1 MGESE
6 PGRESSAQPEPILR
20 AEGLERSFGGIRAVA
35 GVSLEIP
42 RGCLYAV
49 IGPNGSGKTTLFN
62 LITGHTRPDAG
73 RVHFDGH
80 EITGMAYYK
89 VARRGLAKSYQIT
102 TVFPLL
108 TVFENVR
115 IAAQS
120 ADHAYVFWRPAD
132 RIRSVVEHTEE
143 VLDQVGLADQRES
156 VASNLSHGDQRR
168 LDLAIALA
176 TSPTLLLL
184 DEPTAGM
191 SPTETAATVELIRE
205 LGREVTILMIEH
217 KMDVILSIADR
228 VMVLHQGA
236 TLFEGAPDEVKSHPE
251 VQEVY
256 LTGSL

>member
-1 MGESE
+1 MTDL
-6 PGRESSAQPEPILR
+6 ILDVQ
-20 AEGLERSFGGIRAVA
+20 GLERAFGGIRAVA
-35 GVSLEIP
+35 CVDLQIP
-42 RGCLYAV
+42 RGRLHAV

-73 RVHFDGH
+73 RVRFDGQD
-80 EITGMAYYK
+80 ITGLPYYR
-89 VARRGLAKSYQIT
+89 VARRGLAKSYQVT

-120 ADHAYVFWRPAD
+120 ADHAYVWWRPAD
-132 RIRSVVEHTEE
+132 GIGRVSRHTEG
-143 VLDQVGLADQRES
+143 VLERIGLAERRDV

-176 TSPTLLLL
+176 TSPRLLLL

-191 SPTETAATVELIRE
+191 SPTETAATVELVRE
-205 LGREVTILMIEH
+205 LNRDVTVLMIEH

-228 VMVLHQGA
+228 VTVLHQGA
-236 TLFEGAPDEVKSHPE
+236 TLFEGAPDEVKAHPK

-256 LTGSL
+256 LTGSM

>member
-1 MGESE
+1 MT
-6 PGRESSAQPEPILR
+6 EPILR
-20 AEGLERSFGGIRAVA
+20 ADGLERSFGGIRAVA

-42 RGCLYAV
+42 RGGLYAV

-62 LITGHTRPDAG
+62 LLTGHTRPEAG
-73 RVHFDGH
+73 RVRFDGH
-80 EITGMAYYK
+80 DITGMPYHK
-89 VARRGLAKSYQIT
+89 VARRGLTKSYQIT

-108 TVFENVR
+108 TARENVR

-132 RIRSVVEHTEE
+132 RIRRVVEHAEE
-143 VLDQVGLADQRES
+143 VLDRVGLADQCEV

-191 SPTETAATVELIRE
+191 SATETAATTALVRE
-205 LGREVTILMIEH
+205 LNRDVTILMIEH
-217 KMDVILSIADR
+217 KMDVILGIADR
-228 VMVLHQGA
+228 IMVLHQGA
-236 TLFEGAPDEVKSHPE
+236 TLFEGTPDEVRSHPE

-256 LTGSL
+256 LTGSR

>member
-1 MGESE
+1 MT
-6 PGRESSAQPEPILR
+6 EPILI
-20 AEGLERSFGGIRAVA
+20 AKGLERSFGGIRAVA
-35 GVSLEIP
+35 GVDLEIP
-42 RGCLYAV
+42 RGGLYAV

-62 LITGHTRPDAG
+62 LLTGHTRPDAG
-73 RVHFDGH
+73 RVRFDGH
-80 EITGMAYYK
+80 DITGMAYHK

-108 TVFENVR
+108 TARENVR

-120 ADHAYVFWRPAD
+120 ADHAYVFWRTAD
-132 RIRSVVEHTEE
+132 RIRRVVEHADE
-143 VLDQVGLADQRES
+143 VLARVGLADQREV

-191 SPTETAATVELIRE
+191 SPAETAATVELIRE
-205 LGREVTILMIEH
+205 LGRDVTILMIEH
-217 KMDVILSIADR
+217 KMDVILTIADR
-228 VMVLHQGA
+228 VMVLHQGV
-236 TLFEGAPDEVKSHPE
+236 TLFEGTPDEVRSHPE

-256 LTGSL
+256 LTGSGRQ

>member
-1 MGESE
+1 MSE
-6 PGRESSAQPEPILR
+6 LILR
-20 AEGLERSFGGIRAVA
+20 ADGLERTFGGIRAVD

-62 LITGHTRPDAG
+62 LITGHTRPGAG
-73 RVHFDGH
+73 RVEFDGH
-80 EITGMAYYK
+80 DITGMPYYK

-120 ADHAYVFWRPAD
+120 AGHAYIFWRPAD
-132 RIRSVVEHTEE
+132 RIRRVIEHTEE
-143 VLDQVGLADQRES
+143 VLERVGLTERRDA

-176 TSPTLLLL
+176 TSPRLLLL

-191 SPTETAATVELIRE
+191 SPTETSATVELVRG
-205 LGREVTILMIEH
+205 LNRDVTILMIEH

-228 VMVLHQGA
+228 VMVLHQGS
-236 TLFEGAPDEVKSHPE
+236 TLFEGSPDEVKSHPR

-256 LTGSL
+256 LTGSM

>member
-1 MGESE
+1 MT
-6 PGRESSAQPEPILR
+6 EPILT

-35 GVSLEIP
+35 GVDLQIP
-42 RGCLYAV
+42 RGGLYAV

-62 LITGHTRPDAG
+62 LLTGHTRPDAG
-73 RVHFDGH
+73 RVRFDGH
-80 EITGMAYYK
+80 DITGMPYHK

-108 TVFENVR
+108 TAGENVR

-132 RIRSVVEHTEE
+132 RIRRVVAHAEE
-143 VLDQVGLADQRES
+143 VLDRVGLAGQREV

-191 SPTETAATVELIRE
+191 SPAETAATVELIRE
-205 LGREVTILMIEH
+205 LHRDVTILMIEH
-217 KMDVILSIADR
+217 KMDVILGIADR
-228 VMVLHQGA
+228 IMVLHQGA
-236 TLFEGAPDEVKSHPE
+236 TLFEGTPDEVRSHPK

-256 LTGSL
+256 LTGSR

>member
-1 MGESE
+1 VT
-6 PGRESSAQPEPILR
+6 APILH
-20 AEGLERSFGGIRAVA
+20 AEGLERSFGGIHAVA

-42 RGCLYAV
+42 RGSLYAV

-62 LITGHTRPDAG
+62 LITGHTRPGAG
-73 RVHFDGH
+73 RVTFDGQD
-80 EITGMAYYK
+80 ITGMPYYK

-120 ADHAYVFWRPAD
+120 ADHAYVFWRMAD
-132 RIRSVVEHTEE
+132 RIKRVVEHTEE
-143 VLDQVGLADQRES
+143 VLERVGLADRRDA

-176 TSPTLLLL
+176 TSPRLLLL

-191 SPTETAATVELIRE
+191 SPTETAATVELVRE
-205 LGREVTILMIEH
+205 LNRDVTILMIEH

-236 TLFEGAPDEVKSHPE
+236 TLFEGSPDEVRSHPE

-256 LTGSL
+256 LTGSM